1 MIKLGVNIDHIA
13 TIRQARHAIE
23 PEPVFAVQEA
33 TLGGAD
39 SITIHLREDERHIN
53 FRDAQLIKQ
62 VIPTKLNLEM
72 SINSEVVEKAF
83 QILPHQ
89 VTIVP
94 EKRQE
99 LTTESGLNV
108 IKEFNRLKPVIQHF
122 KENGITVSLFVDA
135 DPDILRAS
143 KELNADFVE
152 IHTGPYANTNN
163 EKEQNAE
170 FQKILDSSLLC
181 QNLNL
186 GFNVG
191 HGLNYHNIFPF
202 LQIPNLYEVNIGHSI
217 ISRAVFTG
225 LKKAVEDM
233 KIILNGTV

>member
-72 SINSEVVEKAF
+72 SINSEVVEKSF

-108 IKEFNRLKPVIQHF
+108 IKEFNRLKPVIQDF
-122 KENGITVSLFVDA
+122 KEKGITVSLFVDA
-135 DPDILRAS
+135 DSEILNAS

-152 IHTGPYANTNN
+152 IHTGPYANANN

-233 KIILNGTV
+233 KFILRDS

>member
-13 TIRQARHAIE
+13 TLRQARHSIE
-23 PEPVFAVQEA
+23 PEPVFAVHEA

-89 VTIVP
+89 VTLVP
-94 EKRQE
+94 ENRQE
-99 LTTESGLNV
+99 LTTESGLNAK
-108 IKEFNRLKPVIQHF
+108 KEFNRLKPIIQNF
-122 KENGITVSLFVDA
+122 KEKEITVSLFVDA
-135 DPDILRAS
+135 DPEILQAA
-143 KELNADFVE
+143 KELKADFVE
-152 IHTGPYANTNN
+152 IHTGPYANAKND
-163 EKEQNAE
+163 KERNAE
-170 FQKILDSSLLC
+170 FQKILDSALLC

-202 LQIPNLYEVNIGHSI
+202 LQISNLYEANIGHSI

-233 KIILNGTV
+233 KSILRDF